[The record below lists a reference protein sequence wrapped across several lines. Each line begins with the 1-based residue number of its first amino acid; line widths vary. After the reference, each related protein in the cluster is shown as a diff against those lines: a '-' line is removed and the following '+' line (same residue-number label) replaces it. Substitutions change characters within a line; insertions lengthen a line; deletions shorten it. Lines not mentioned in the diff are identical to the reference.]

1 MKKIVALLMVVILAV
16 SLCACAGSDSDSFGN
31 TKEIVYEDAKAFVED
46 HIGGKNKILIFEDLE
61 LAEVTHTGNNQ
72 WKAHGWVGK
81 TTVANSEVE
90 NSSYNFDVVLQY
102 TSKGQSEVVTYS
114 ITEQ

>member
-1 MKKIVALLMVVILAV
+1 MKKLIALLMVVILGV

-81 TTVANSEVE
+81 TIVNAEVE
-90 NSSYNFDVVLQY
+90 NSSYYFDVVLQY
-102 TSKGQSEVVTYS
+102 TAKGQSEVVTYS
-114 ITEQ
+114 ITEK